1 MKYTIVILLT
11 RALLKE
17 KKMLSLLNSITRDAD
32 FREIFTGL
40 KNEVWKMTS
49 NRFLIE
55 TMSIPDSPCYLF
67 NFGRVIA
74 SDIFGELGC

>member
-32 FREIFTGL
+32 FKEIFTGL
-40 KNEVWKMTS
+40 KNQVCENDQQPILDRNNVH
-49 NRFLIE
+49 
-55 TMSIPDSPCYLF
+55 P
-67 NFGRVIA
+67 
-74 SDIFGELGC
+74 